1 MRGYNGPLR
10 EDGKMRLCLL
20 GILSILLATPA
31 PNIAG
36 SLADATPAASP
47 EIQSGAPLLEVDD
60 KRRSYSKEQLIAT
73 IHGDARYKNPLR
85 LTALLPLVDS
95 NFLVTHHQGDQ
106 RPDRLALWKKVEE
119 NSYQLL
125 DVIYA
130 DPASSET
137 FLSPVLIEV
146 EKQAPPPRLSLL
158 YIVKTEKHGFVE
170 IPYVIDT
177 DQMQLTPAT
186 IESPLKEDGQATATP
201 PPPQNPG
208 GAHVDIRLFPGVWT
222 GTPESIAYGVVKIR
236 SGTYQLRR
244 YQKAEDDGTFQFA
257 WKLVPTT
264 STAMP
269 GPPKSLQ

>member
-95 NFLVTHHQGDQ
+95 NFLVTRHQGDQ
-106 RPDRLALWKKVEE
+106 RPDRLALCKKVEE

-158 YIVKTEKHGFVE
+158 YIVETEKHGFVE

-186 IESPLKEDGQATATP
+186 IESPLKED
-201 PPPQNPG
+201 
-208 GAHVDIRLFPGVWT
+208 
-222 GTPESIAYGVVKIR
+222 
-236 SGTYQLRR
+236 
-244 YQKAEDDGTFQFA
+244 
-257 WKLVPTT
+257 
-264 STAMP
+264 
-269 GPPKSLQ
+269 